1 MLDGVRV
8 VELGQNLA
16 GPFAS
21 SILADLGAQVIKV
34 EKPGGEDGRK
44 LGPPFVGADPAWF
57 HQVNRNKQSIVVDL
71 TDPADHATLV
81 ELIGASDVFV
91 HNARPDVLVRY
102 GLDAATLRGRFPTL
116 IHASIGA
123 FGRLGP
129 KSQLP
134 GYELL
139 MQAYGGLMTI
149 TGGEDAPPTRA
160 GPSIV
165 DLGTGVWTALGI
177 LAALVRRGA
186 TGAGCTVDS
195 SLLETALGYSAAH
208 IVNYLASGQ
217 VAPRTANGFAG
228 LAPYGAYPTRDA
240 QIIVGGG
247 NDSLFRKLAGVLG
260 HPEWLTDPRFASNSA
275 RVAHKSVL
283 DGLVRDVLVADDASA
298 WLARL
303 QAAGIPCA
311 PIHTIPEVV
320 DDPQTVALGMIDRAP
335 DPHSPNY
342 VGLPLSFD
350 GVRPGVRTATPHA
363 GEHDAVVRSRLRSGS
378 GPIGTGD

>member
-129 KSQLP
+129 KSQFFEILASTHP
-134 GYELL
+134 GYSKS
-139 MQAYGGLMTI
+139 TSKSC
-149 TGGEDAPPTRA
+149 TTSSSRT
-160 GPSIV
+160 S
-165 DLGTGVWTALGI
+165 LG
-177 LAALVRRGA
+177 RR
-186 TGAGCTVDS
+186 
-195 SLLETALGYSAAH
+195 
-208 IVNYLASGQ
+208 N
-217 VAPRTANGFAG
+217 N
-228 LAPYGAYPTRDA
+228 
-240 QIIVGGG
+240 
-247 NDSLFRKLAGVLG
+247 
-260 HPEWLTDPRFASNSA
+260 
-275 RVAHKSVL
+275 
-283 DGLVRDVLVADDASA
+283 
-298 WLARL
+298 
-303 QAAGIPCA
+303 
-311 PIHTIPEVV
+311 
-320 DDPQTVALGMIDRAP
+320 
-335 DPHSPNY
+335 
-342 VGLPLSFD
+342 
-350 GVRPGVRTATPHA
+350 
-363 GEHDAVVRSRLRSGS
+363 SRLRSRS
-378 GPIGTGD
+378 LNYVPRSH